1 MRFHGAVFWPVPV
14 LCLGTILGAAVES
27 GPAALASYFN
37 GKQVTLK
44 IDMPGSQKGVDLYL
58 NKPTSMN
65 WKEYSSRLKQFGTAI
80 RKGDVATVTSVV
92 VKKDRIEFQLDGGGF
107 GTFGDDTNT
116 SVNATAVDKSDYEKR
131 LEKQIAQTS
140 DPNQKKKL
148 QKELDKERAR
158 RERQDAAN
166 QNAAQ
171 IASQIKAQQVAT
183 NRTRG
188 GSRFNLRW
196 SDSIPP
202 DQLTPEA
209 VMQRLAEYVDF
220 GNGQNGPVTAQV
232 APAAEGS
239 PTGQLKQGMTLDEVA
254 RLLGQGNKVSES
266 VGADGLKTQVFE
278 YVTVDRRADV
288 TYVNGVV
295 VKYSI
300 SSH

>member
-1 MRFHGAVFWPVPV
+1 
-14 LCLGTILGAAVES
+14 
-27 GPAALASYFN
+27 
-37 GKQVTLK
+37 VTVK
-44 IDMPGSQKGVDLYL
+44 IDMPGSQRGVDLYF
-58 NKPTSMN
+58 NKSAPMN
-65 WKEYSSRLKQFGTAI
+65 WKEYSSRIKQFGPAI

-107 GTFGDDTNT
+107 GTFWDDTNENVSPT
-116 SVNATAVDKSDYEKR
+116 QVDKSAYEKR
-131 LEKQIAQTS
+131 LEKQIAQTT
-140 DPNQKKKL
+140 DPDQKKQL

-158 RERQDAAN
+158 RERQQASND
-166 QNAAQ
+166 QAAQ
-171 IASQIKAQQVAT
+171 IASQMKSQQVSQ

-196 SDSIPP
+196 PGSVPP

-209 VMQRLAEYVDF
+209 VMQRLAEFVDF
-220 GNGQNGPVTAQV
+220 SSMHGGGPAS
-232 APAAEGS
+232 PAATAVAVSGSS
-239 PTGQLKQGMTLDEVA
+239 PTGQLKQGMNLDDVA

-278 YVTVDRRADV
+278 YVTGDRRADV
-288 TYVNGVV
+288 TFVNGVV

>member
-1 MRFHGAVFWPVPV
+1 MSPLRAGFYVLSV
-14 LCLGTILGAAVES
+14 LCFAVRLSAAVENGAS
-27 GPAALASYFN
+27 AVESYFN

-44 IDMPGSQKGVDLYL
+44 IDMPGSQKGVDLSF
-58 NKPTSMN
+58 NKPSPMD
-65 WKEYSSRLKQFGTAI
+65 WKQYSSRIKQFGPAI

-116 SVNATAVDKSDYEKR
+116 SVAATPVDKSDYEKR
-131 LEKQIAQTS
+131 LEKQISQAT
-140 DPNQKKKL
+140 DPDEKKRL

-171 IASQIKAQQVAT
+171 IASQMKAQQVAG

-196 SDSIPP
+196 SSSIPP

-209 VMQRLAEYVDF
+209 VMQRLAEYVEF
-220 GNGQNGPVTAQV
+220 NNVP
-232 APAAEGS
+232 APSQAAVGTDSS
-239 PTGQLKQGMTLDEVA
+239 PTGQLKQGMSVDDVA
-254 RLLGQGNKVSES
+254 RLLGQGNKLSES
-266 VGADGLKTQVFE
+266 VGTDGLKTQVFE
-278 YVTVDRRADV
+278 YVGGDRRADV

-300 SSH
+300 SSR